1 MAPNLDAS
9 LVAEDATPAGQLRKL
24 NATFKAV
31 PISSGSDAMRR
42 IQLSGDARASG
53 LALKD
58 PALAKAVGTE
68 VSSVLRG
75 TSTTNGVV
83 YFDTLELKLSTVQG
97 RFTGRAGSSDVSGRR
112 RRRAGSCEVRRRG
125 RAPSQGAASVIGT
138 IEGTPRANR
147 FSAKIDGHATRF
159 ATTAVRPQMAS
170 LEVELELT

>member
-9 LVAEDATPAGQLRKL
+9 LVAEDARLPAGQLRKL

-68 VSSVLRG
+68 ASSVLRG

-83 YFDTLELKLSTVQG
+83 YFDTLELKSSTVQG
-97 RFTGRAGSSDVSGRR
+97 RFDRSGGIQRRQRTSR
-112 RRRAGSCEVRRRG
+112 RRRAGSCEVRRV
-125 RAPSQGAASVIGT
+125 SSVSPCR
-138 IEGTPRANR
+138 EPRRSSERSKERHGQTVLAR
-147 FSAKIDGHATRF
+147 RSTVTRPVLRP
-159 ATTAVRPQMAS
+159 AVRPQMAS
-170 LEVELELT
+170 LEVELT